1 MIPKEFQCPDCD
13 GEGKYWVEDDSPGA
27 GGYARNC
34 KSCNQTGLKLV
45 KISAMELD
53 ALRNSI
59 TALEAENREL
69 SDVSASLLR
78 DELESLYDL
87 DQQDKIELQSEI
99 ETLKAEV
106 AELRGLLGEMAN
118 YPDGDYNKLSDHEW
132 RCAYCNDEIKEPP
145 INKYCEQPACPAVR
159 ARALLA
165 KDVKI

>member
-59 TALEAENREL
+59 TAL
-69 SDVSASLLR
+69 
-78 DELESLYDL
+78 
-87 DQQDKIELQSEI
+87 
-99 ETLKAEV
+99 TAEV

>member
-59 TALEAENREL
+59 TALADAVRE
-69 SDVSASLLR
+69 R
-78 DELESLYDL
+78 DE
-87 DQQDKIELQSEI
+87 
-99 ETLKAEV
+99 A
-106 AELRGLLGEMAN
+106 RGYVQRISNMTGF
-118 YPDGDYNKLSDHEW
+118 
-132 RCAYCNDEIKEPP
+132 RCTNED
-145 INKYCEQPACPAVR
+145 CPAVQAHIYINGLR
-159 ARALLA
+159 KVTR
-165 KDVKI
+165 